1 MKLNLIIEELK
12 DKVRNFVGDTY
23 PIFKNPTREEL
34 ISMEDYSSKHNKGY
48 YRIILDLKKKDAYFS
63 PADVFHSQ
71 MATKLGLPDN
81 YPRHEPVF
89 IEDYL
94 YIGGQK
100 GIGKIIFSSMDSLS
114 DFASG
119 KRSVS
124 ERKELSNKFGKL
136 LEKIEKEK
144 SFINKWIDYIALRE
158 HVLKL
163 KSKQDLIIKPYIKEE
178 FDEPVKATENMN
190 TRKYT
195 QYSFEIEGREYSLRF
210 IKGKMAKYSYIEVQ
224 FALKKTI
231 KGKEHFL
238 IKATGTGHVKK
249 VFSTVIDRVL
259 DFVRLNKTDYI
270 IFGADN
276 KEPSRVRLYSS
287 IVFSKEAKEK
297 LPGYIPSK
305 ETFQDRT
312 AFVIK
317 KRGLPDF
324 GELVNNKFAYK

>member
-1 MKLNLIIEELK
+1 
-12 DKVRNFVGDTY
+12 
-23 PIFKNPTREEL
+23 
-34 ISMEDYSSKHNKGY
+34 
-48 YRIILDLKKKDAYFS
+48 
-63 PADVFHSQ
+63 
-71 MATKLGLPDN
+71 
-81 YPRHEPVF
+81 
-89 IEDYL
+89 
-94 YIGGQK
+94 
-100 GIGKIIFSSMDSLS
+100 
-114 DFASG
+114 
-119 KRSVS
+119 
-124 ERKELSNKFGKL
+124 
-136 LEKIEKEK
+136 
-144 SFINKWIDYIALRE
+144 
-158 HVLKL
+158 
-163 KSKQDLIIKPYIKEE
+163 
-178 FDEPVKATENMN
+178 MN

-210 IKGKMAKYSYIEVQ
+210 IKGKMAKYTYIEVQ

-238 IKATGTGHVKK
+238 IKVTGTGHVKK

-276 KEPSRVRLYSS
+276 EEPSRVRLYSS

-324 GELVNNKFAYK
+324 GELANNKFAYK